1 LAAARATPELFVVN
15 FRKWFEPLNYVRLR
29 HRPQRRIAANTS
41 RKWSEGTK
49 EIKAADYFDGLF
61 VSIL

>member
-1 LAAARATPELFVVN
+1 LNRVFP
-15 FRKWFEPLNYVRLR
+15 RKFQRVSELNYVRLG